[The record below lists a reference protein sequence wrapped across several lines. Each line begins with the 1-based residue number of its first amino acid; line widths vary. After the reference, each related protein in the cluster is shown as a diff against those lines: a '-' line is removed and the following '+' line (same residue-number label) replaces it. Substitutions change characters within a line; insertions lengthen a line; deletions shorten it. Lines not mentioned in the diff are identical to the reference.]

1 MPLMSKLESMPKTLR
16 WVLQVGGIFL
26 LLFTLFRLT
35 VFFAFRPEGWTGAA
49 SVPSFLWG
57 LRYDLRWIAGIL
69 LPVALV
75 SINARWSPFFSERNK
90 RIWTSYLAIITLIVF
105 FFFAA
110 GFGSF
115 SYNRTP
121 LDAGAMNFIEDFS
134 ISITMIWETY
144 PLLWMLAGLGMAVW
158 FLRWMY
164 RRVHWQVVSNTD
176 GKGIPH
182 QPAYFVIASLVL
194 VFLIHGSLRLRPL
207 QRDDCFELPS
217 SFAAY
222 LAVNPIQNFA
232 TTWRLRQ
239 LPEKD
244 IPSVRSAMPL
254 VRKWMG
260 IEDRT
265 TQGLRRMVAPSSN
278 AWESRPNIVLVQC
291 ESYSMYKSSMSGNPI
306 NATPYFDSLSRQGLF
321 FDRCFAPHFS
331 TARALFAILFGI
343 PDVQFFRFSSQ
354 NPETVSQRTLINQ
367 LEGYSKHYFLSGSPE
382 FNNFQGILSNIKGL
396 QMHTG
401 DYFKGEKLNVWG
413 VSDRDLFLQSLE
425 EMRKQK
431 APFFAYIQTAGNH
444 RPFQKSIPASDTSFK
459 RVELPQDTLLKYGF
473 ESNDEFNSFRY
484 SDHAIR
490 QFMEAAAKE
499 AFFSNTVFVFIGD
512 HGVAGDAR
520 AVYPDL
526 WTEQRL
532 TDQHVPLLFYAPS
545 FISPQRRSEV
555 VSQIDVLPTL
565 LGRLNQSF
573 EQSTMG
579 RDLLSPNKKNH
590 FAFLTN
596 TADRIGMI
604 TDDHYFSR
612 QINSGEEVLLP
623 LNGKKARM
631 TMERQDSIRAEL
643 SKITQAYADVAR
655 FLLFHNK
662 P

>member
-1 MPLMSKLESMPKTLR
+1 
-16 WVLQVGGIFL
+16 
-26 LLFTLFRLT
+26 
-35 VFFAFRPEGWTGAA
+35 
-49 SVPSFLWG
+49 
-57 LRYDLRWIAGIL
+57 
-69 LPVALV
+69 
-75 SINARWSPFFSERNK
+75 
-90 RIWTSYLAIITLIVF
+90 
-105 FFFAA
+105 
-110 GFGSF
+110 
-115 SYNRTP
+115 
-121 LDAGAMNFIEDFS
+121 
-134 ISITMIWETY
+134 
-144 PLLWMLAGLGMAVW
+144 
-158 FLRWMY
+158 
-164 RRVHWQVVSNTD
+164 
-176 GKGIPH
+176 
-182 QPAYFVIASLVL
+182 
-194 VFLIHGSLRLRPL
+194 
-207 QRDDCFELPS
+207 
-217 SFAAY
+217 
-222 LAVNPIQNFA
+222 
-232 TTWRLRQ
+232 
-239 LPEKD
+239 
-244 IPSVRSAMPL
+244 
-254 VRKWMG
+254 
-260 IEDRT
+260 
-265 TQGLRRMVAPSSN
+265 
-278 AWESRPNIVLVQC
+278 
-291 ESYSMYKSSMSGNPI
+291 
-306 NATPYFDSLSRQGLF
+306 
-321 FDRCFAPHFS
+321 
-331 TARALFAILFGI
+331 
-343 PDVQFFRFSSQ
+343 
-354 NPETVSQRTLINQ
+354 
-367 LEGYSKHYFLSGSPE
+367 
-382 FNNFQGILSNIKGL
+382 
-396 QMHTG
+396 
-401 DYFKGEKLNVWG
+401 
-413 VSDRDLFLQSLE
+413 
-425 EMRKQK
+425 MRKQK

-490 QFMEAAAKE
+490 QFMEAATKE
-499 AFFSNTVFVFIGD
+499 SFFSNTVFVFIGD